1 MSATSLIITGGIII
15 YIYYTNKQLRERRER
30 RLNDIKKRQ
39 EKRLNDI
46 KERQEKIKNA
56 IEMRCILN
64 KITDISHYEYRKI
77 NATISELQ
85 KEGFYIII

>member
-39 EKRLNDI
+39 EK
-46 KERQEKIKNA
+46 IKNA

-64 KITDISHYEYRKI
+64 KITDISNYEYRKI